1 MRMKY
6 EPNRYQV
13 NYSDQYQ
20 QYRDKEWS
28 IHSAECIASFF
39 NTIARVVDT
48 YTGNMVAAAI
58 PNENGIGVRTVRY

>member
-13 NYSDQYQ
+13 NYGDQYQ

-39 NTIARVVDT
+39 NSPQLCT
-48 YTGNMVAAAI
+48 TGHWYQHTL
-58 PNENGIGVRTVRY
+58 E